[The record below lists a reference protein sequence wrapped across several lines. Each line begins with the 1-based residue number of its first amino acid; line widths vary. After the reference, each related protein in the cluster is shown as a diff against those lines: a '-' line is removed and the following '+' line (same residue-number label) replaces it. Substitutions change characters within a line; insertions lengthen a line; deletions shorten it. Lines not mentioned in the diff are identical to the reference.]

1 MKKVYHQLPPPST
14 GSRERS
20 RNFREKGRLTA
31 AQAAR
36 LDKIGMNWK
45 KRLELAWENGCAS
58 ARRYRDCHGDLLVPV
73 NYKTE
78 DGFCLGDW
86 VRRMRENYACA
97 EKKLTAERVA
107 KLEALGMV
115 WVVPQEG

>member
-1 MKKVYHQLPPPST
+1 MFVVTLSKASVKKLGV
-14 GSRERS
+14 G
-20 RNFREKGRLTA
+20 A
-31 AQAAR
+31 
-36 LDKIGMNWK
+36 MC
-45 KRLELAWENGCAS
+45 CA
-58 ARRYRDCHGDLLVPV
+58 LV

-97 EKKLTAERVA
+97 EKKLTAERIA

-115 WVVPQEG
+115 WTVPQEG

>member
-1 MKKVYHQLPPPST
+1 MQWDA
-14 GSRERS
+14 REAKWAGA
-20 RNFREKGRLTA
+20 FRRAEEYRTA
-31 AQAAR
+31 
-36 LDKIGMNWK
+36 
-45 KRLELAWENGCAS
+45 
-58 ARRYRDCHGDLLVPV
+58 HGDLLVPV

-97 EKKLTAERVA
+97 EKKLTAERIA

-115 WVVPQEG
+115 WTVPQEG